1 MSNMDNDYTKKIMT
15 GVILIALLV
24 LSFFLLRPIIMAII
38 IGSLLA
44 FIFSPIYDFVLKY
57 LKRKNITAFLM
68 CLLLITVIVVP
79 LWYITPIA
87 IDQSIKFYMQS
98 QDLDFVTP
106 LKTIFPSI
114 FQSEQFSNEIGLAI
128 HSFVT
133 KTTSSLMNSLS
144 DVILNFP
151 TLFLRLLVVLFSF
164 FFVLRDKEE
173 IVSYIQ
179 SLLPFSKEVEKRL
192 FKSSKDLTISIL
204 YGQVLMGVLQGITA
218 GAGFFIFGV
227 PNALLL
233 TILAAVAGIFPIV
246 GTTIVWVPVAIYM
259 LIAGNTI
266 NALGVVMFGLISSV
280 IEALFKPIFISR
292 RAKMNTSIVLFG
304 MVGGLLLFGLLGII
318 LGPLILA
325 YLFIIIEAFRNKKL
339 PEGVI
344 TPPEKE

>member
-1 MSNMDNDYTKKIMT
+1 MEDEYTKKIMT
-15 GVILIALLV
+15 AGILILLLV
-24 LSFFLLRPIIMAII
+24 LTFFLIKPIIMAIVV
-38 IGSLLA
+38 GALLG

-57 LKRKNITAFLM
+57 LKKKNVVATLM

-79 LWYITPIA
+79 LWYIFPIA
-87 IDQSIKFYMQS
+87 IDQSIKFYMNS

-133 KTTSSLMNSLS
+133 KTTSSLMNSMS

-151 TLFLRLLVVLFSF
+151 TLLLQLLVVLFTF
-164 FFVLRDKEE
+164 FFFLRDKEE
-173 IVSYIQ
+173 IEAYIK

-204 YGQVLMGVLQGITA
+204 YGQVLLGILQGIIA
-218 GAGFFIFGV
+218 GIGFFIFGV

-233 TILAAVAGIFPIV
+233 TLLAVVAGIFPII
-246 GTTIVWVPVAIYM
+246 GTAIVWVPVAIYL
-259 LIAGNTI
+259 LIAGNTV
-266 NALGVVMFGLISSV
+266 NALGVVMFGLISTV
-280 IEALFKPIFISR
+280 IETLVKPIFISR
-292 RAKMNTSIVLFG
+292 RAKMNTSLILFG
-304 MVGGLLLFGLLGII
+304 MIGGILLFGLLGII

-325 YLFIIIEAFRNKKL
+325 FLFIVIEAYRNKKL
-339 PEGVI
+339 PDGVI
-344 TPPEKE
+344 VLPEKE